1 MADYLKRRKQR
12 VKIGNCRSSWADLH
26 KGVPQGSILGPVLF
40 NIFMNDL
47 FLFIN
52 NCNFYNY
59 ADDNPLSFDASSLQ
73 TVLQNLQEDCK
84 TAIQWFGDNGMKA
97 KPKKFQFMILSPN
110 QHEVTHLKLC
120 DDISINSESSVK
132 VLGVIVDNRLTFT
145 EHISRCCKKAARQLN
160 ALSRI
165 AKYLDMKSKKLI
177 FNSFIMSNFNY
188 CPLVWHF
195 CGKGNNNKL
204 EQIQERSLR
213 TLLSDTRSDYESLLD
228 TFSTIPLLTS
238 RLKYMTLEAVR
249 SVRQENAACLHDM
262 FHVNQVP
269 YEMRWNKIIQPKMK
283 TTTHGLRFFS
293 YLGAKLLNDLL
304 KEIPD
309 VCDLQTEFTEYE
321 MKNLI
326 KCWEGPMIDNTYAY
340 VWSRPKGR
348 INNKPTLVEVMAWRR
363 TGDKPL
369 IGPLLA
375 QFTDAYMQH
384 WGRCVEFPYIILQSA
399 KTDGTV
405 GNRTHDY
412 PQHET
417 EYESKWISNI
427 LLVPLSYLNATIHV
441 DIKTG
446 KVGPV
451 FIDKNKRGWCSWN

>member
-1 MADYLKRRKQR
+1 MIIR
-12 VKIGNCRSSWADLH
+12 CRLT
-26 KGVPQGSILGPVLF
+26 LPVFKLF
-40 NIFMNDL
+40 
-47 FLFIN
+47 FII
-52 NCNFYNY
+52 
-59 ADDNPLSFDASSLQ
+59 
-73 TVLQNLQEDCK
+73 CK
-84 TAIQWFGDNGMKA
+84 TTVKLPCNGLVTMAWKQTR
-97 KPKKFQFMILSPN
+97 KKFQFMILSPN

-120 DDISINSESSVK
+120 DDVSINSESSVK
-132 VLGVIVDNRLTFT
+132 VLGVIIDNRLTFT

-195 CGKGNNNKL
+195 CGKGNNDKL

-213 TLLSDTRSDYESLLD
+213 TLLSYTRSDYESLLD
-228 TFSTIPLLTS
+228 TFGTIPLLTS

-262 FHVNQVP
+262 FHVNEVP

-283 TTTHGLRFFS
+283 TTTHGLRSFS

-340 VWSRPKGR
+340 VWSRPG
-348 INNKPTLVEVMAWRR
+348 
-363 TGDKPL
+363 
-369 IGPLLA
+369 
-375 QFTDAYMQH
+375 
-384 WGRCVEFPYIILQSA
+384 
-399 KTDGTV
+399 GTV
-405 GNRTHDY
+405 RHWFWSCFNLM
-412 PQHET
+412 
-417 EYESKWISNI
+417 WIIYLRMWFLYSLVMTDIGHLQQVNI
-427 LLVPLSYLNATIHV
+427 CCFTVSHASFTCLMIIYSLYVVYMSVYSTVHICTFTCRILAIC
-441 DIKTG
+441 G
-446 KVGPV
+446 
-451 FIDKNKRGWCSWN
+451 